1 MTLYKQLVIGIIAV
15 FMLLMTSVF
24 VIEFKSTQDFLVKQ
38 QQSEINNTINTV
50 GLALA
55 PYLEDKDPVAVE
67 SVINALFDGSSYSV
81 VRLVFLDTNDEIL
94 RSYPISPYSVPKWFV
109 DLNIFSKL
117 HDKRVITS
125 GWMQLAEVEIISHPG
140 EAYYQLWQTL
150 LRLAGAFAV
159 LLILGLGSIAF
170 IVKRSLEPL
179 RAIRE
184 KMEDVANNQFGEPL
198 EAPQTKDLVILV
210 EGINM
215 MSSQVEASFKAQA
228 REAQQLRER
237 AYMDPVSQ
245 LGNRSYFMS
254 QLNQW
259 LGESAQGGIAILEAH
274 FIKELYE
281 KRGYEAGDNMVQE
294 LAQQLSNG
302 LTTPNLSIA
311 RISTDEFGFIAPNL
325 ETDEIQILADN
336 IVSYA
341 QTIQAD
347 PLGVSAPEI
356 YLGVVANKEKKPSSE
371 ILALVDNALTQAKST
386 PEKPIS
392 IISAE
397 SSVNTRGKQQW
408 KSLVEEAIHNHWFS
422 FRFQS
427 ATDSQTNVF
436 HSEVFTAIEKDGE
449 RYTANQFL
457 FALEELKS
465 THIFDQYVIESM
477 LKKLSEGEVTNPI
490 AVNIAQSSIEQPSFI
505 RWIGQTLSRYS
516 KVANQLHFEI
526 PEPCFIKMP
535 HYTAL
540 LCNTIRSAGAS
551 FGVDNYGRNFQSLEY
566 INEYRPNYVKLDYLY
581 THQLEDEKQKY
592 TLSSIS
598 RTAHNLGITT
608 IASRVETQTQLE
620 FLSEHFVDV
629 FQGFIVDR

>member
-1 MTLYKQLVIGIIAV
+1 MTLYKQLVIGMIAV

-24 VIEFKSTQDFLVKQ
+24 VIEFRSTQDFLVNQ
-38 QQSEINNTINTV
+38 QESEINNTINTV

-55 PYLEDKDPVAVE
+55 PYLKEKDPVAVE

-81 VRLVFLDTNDEIL
+81 VRLIFLDNNEEIL
-94 RSYPISPYSVPKWFV
+94 RSYPIAPPSVPQWFI

-125 GWMQLAEVEIISHPG
+125 GWMQLAEVEIVSHPG
-140 EAYYQLWQTL
+140 EAYYQLWQTFVRL
-150 LRLAGAFAV
+150 LGAFGV
-159 LLILGLGSIAF
+159 LLLLGLGAIAF
-170 IVKRSLEPL
+170 IVKRSLQPL
-179 RAIRE
+179 QAIRK

-198 EAPQTKDLVILV
+198 TPPKTKDLVILV

-215 MSSQVEASFKAQA
+215 MSNQVEASFKAQA

-245 LGNRSYFMS
+245 LGNRSFFMS

-294 LAQQLSNG
+294 LAQELSNG
-302 LTTPNLSIA
+302 LTTPDLSIA
-311 RISTDEFGFIAPNL
+311 RISSDEFGFIAPNL
-325 ETDEIQILADN
+325 EEDEIKILSEN
-336 IVSYA
+336 ILNYA
-341 QTIQAD
+341 QTIQSD
-347 PLGVSAPEI
+347 PLGVSSPEV

-386 PEKPIS
+386 PENPVT

-397 SSVNTRGKQQW
+397 TSHNSRGKQQW
-408 KSLVEEAIHNHWFS
+408 KSLVEEAIHNDWFA

-427 ATDSQTNVF
+427 ANDSQSKTF
-436 HSEVFTAIEKDGE
+436 HAEVFTAIEKDGE

-457 FALEELKS
+457 FALEQLKS
-465 THIFDQYVIESM
+465 THIFDQYVIEKM
-477 LKKLSEGEVTNPI
+477 LEKLSSGEITTPI

-505 RWIGQTLSRYS
+505 RWVGQVLSRYS
-516 KVANQLHFEI
+516 NVADKLHFEI

-540 LCNTIRSAGAS
+540 LCNTIRSANAA

-566 INEYRPNYVKLDYLY
+566 LNEYRPTYVKLDYLY

-620 FLSEHFVDV
+620 LLSEHFVDV